1 MARRG
6 LHGQLNMFDFFNSLD
21 DSSIGEVEMVS
32 LVPEYDEPEEVP
44 EVEEVAKVDEIPQ
57 IDEIPQTD
65 EISLAE
71 EVIETTTEAV
81 ENVDTEKVA
90 MSRQYEKDGT
100 HIEIAYINYNK
111 VRIIKGTEPAII
123 KEFASSKEAV
133 DYYVEKMQ
141 EYEADE

>member
-21 DSSIGEVEMVS
+21 DSSIGDVEMVS
-32 LVPEYDEPEEVP
+32 LVPEYDEPEEEEIP
-44 EVEEVAKVDEIPQ
+44 EVEEAPQ
-57 IDEIPQTD
+57 V
-65 EISLAE
+65 E
-71 EVIETTTEAV
+71 ELVEAATETV
-81 ENVDTEKVA
+81 EKLDTVDTEKVA
-90 MSRQYEKDGT
+90 MSRRYKIDGVY
-100 HIEIAYINYNK
+100 IEIAYINYNK

>member
-6 LHGQLNMFDFFNSLD
+6 LHGQLNMFDFFNSLEE
-21 DSSIGEVEMVS
+21 SPIGDVEMVS

-44 EVEEVAKVDEIPQ
+44 EIEEVPQ

-65 EISLAE
+65 EISLVE

-90 MSRQYEKDGT
+90 MSRRYKIDGVY
-100 HIEIAYINYNK
+100 IEIAYINYNK